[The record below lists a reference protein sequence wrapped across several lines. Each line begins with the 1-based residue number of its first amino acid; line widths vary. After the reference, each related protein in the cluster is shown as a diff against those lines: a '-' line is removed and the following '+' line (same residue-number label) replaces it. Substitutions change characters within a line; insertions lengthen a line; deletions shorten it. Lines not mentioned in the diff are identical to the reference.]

1 MGNHTSVQRSARPD
15 CPPSNYQVPAFP
27 SLSWPPES
35 CYYALYNIW
44 DSWRFTLLWTFILYA
59 IFHIAAAAAAL
70 AMQIGKRRTTW
81 KYMWTVPVIYALI
94 AGIEALFTGT
104 VTGVVSVAP
113 SSIRWP
119 NSRICTDSLG
129 SVGAVYLNGN
139 FVLSTWVPFIWGWIN
154 VLVLVVSSFS
164 IQGGL

>member
-1 MGNHTSVQRSARPD
+1 ISIETNLMGNQTSVQRSARPD
-15 CPPSNYQVPAFP
+15 CPPSNYRVPAFP

-44 DSWRFTLLWTFILYA
+44 DSWRFTLLWTVILYA
-59 IFHIAAAAAAL
+59 IFHIGAAAAAL
-70 AMQIGKRRTTW
+70 AMQVGKRRTTW
-81 KYMWTVPVIYALI
+81 KYMWTVPVLYAFI

-104 VTGVVSVAP
+104 ITGIV
-113 SSIRWP
+113 
-119 NSRICTDSLG
+119 
-129 SVGAVYLNGN
+129 VGAVYLNGN